1 MLTRSHSSLAR
12 LLRNDDAKAA
22 RAAAMVQAL
31 AHPVRLRLLAAL
43 CEEAAGAAALAG
55 RLGLPRATVTRHLRA
70 LSAARLVASSGPPR
84 QATWRVAEPAVH
96 GLVACMEECS
106 R

>member
-1 MLTRSHSSLAR
+1 MATR

-22 RAAAMVQAL
+22 RAAAMVRAL

-43 CEEAAGAAALAG
+43 CEGEAEAAALAG
-55 RLGLPRATVTRHLRA
+55 RLGLPRAAVARHLRA
-70 LSAARLVASSGPPR
+70 LGGAGLVAPSGPPR

>member
-1 MLTRSHSSLAR
+1 MATR
-12 LLRNDDAKAA
+12 LLRNDDAKAV

-43 CEEAAGAAALAG
+43 CEEEAGAAALAE
-55 RLGLPRATVTRHLRA
+55 RLGLARATVSRHLRA
-70 LSAARLVASSGPPR
+70 LGAAGLLAASGPPR

-96 GLVACMEECS
+96 GLVACMEECA

>member
-1 MLTRSHSSLAR
+1 MATR

-43 CEEAAGAAALAG
+43 CEEAAPAAALAD
-55 RLGLPRATVTRHLRA
+55 RLGLPRATVTRHLRP
-70 LSAARLVASSGPPR
+70 LAAAGLLTASGPPR

-96 GLVACMEECS
+96 GLVACMEECA

>member
-1 MLTRSHSSLAR
+1 MG
-12 LLRNDDAKAA
+12 LLRNDDAKAQ
-22 RAAAMVQAL
+22 RAAATVQAL

-43 CEEAAGAAALAG
+43 CEEEAGAAALAS
-55 RLGLPRATVTRHLRA
+55 RLRLPRATVGRHLRA
-70 LSAARLVASSGPPR
+70 LAAAGLLAPSGPPR

-96 GLVACMEECS
+96 GLVACMEECA

>member
-1 MLTRSHSSLAR
+1 MATR
-12 LLRNDDAKAA
+12 LLRNDDEKAK
-22 RAAAMVQAL
+22 RAAAIVQAL

-43 CEEAAGAAALAG
+43 CEEEGSAADLAE

-70 LSAARLVASSGPPR
+70 LAAARLLASSGPPR

-96 GLVACMEECS
+96 GLVACMEECA

>member
-1 MLTRSHSSLAR
+1 MATR

-43 CEEAAGAAALAG
+43 CEEEAPAALLAD

-70 LSAARLVASSGPPR
+70 LSVARLVAAGGPPR

>member
-1 MLTRSHSSLAR
+1 MASR
-12 LLRNDDAKAA
+12 LLRNDDAQAA

-43 CEEAAGAAALAG
+43 CEEEAGAAALAA

-70 LSAARLVASSGPPR
+70 LGAARLVAAAGPPR